1 MNYEIKGEPF
11 PVVVCNLSSGES
23 VKCQKG
29 AMAWMTENMEMKT
42 QSGGIGKMFGKA
54 LTGESLFENVYTANN
69 GDGMIAFTTGV
80 PGHILSVDLSDGKT
94 IVAQKKSFLASD
106 VNVEMET
113 FFQKKFGAGLVGGE
127 GFVMQKFSGKG
138 PVFLEIDGSII
149 EYELAA
155 GQVLIVDTGS
165 LACMEGSVKMD
176 VVSVKGGL
184 GNKLVG
190 GEGFFNTQLT
200 GPGKVW
206 LQTMPVSQ
214 LADAIKPFIPTG
226 R

>member
-11 PVVVCNLSSGES
+11 PVVVVKLASGES

-29 AMAWMTENMEMKT
+29 AMAWMTENMDMKT
-42 QSGGIGKMFGKA
+42 QSGGLGKMFGKA
-54 LTGESLFENVYTANN
+54 LTGESLFENVYTASN

-80 PGHILSVDLSDGKT
+80 PGRILAVELAGGKT
-94 IVAQKKSFLASD
+94 IVAQKRSFLASD
-106 VNVEMET
+106 TTIEMET
-113 FFQKKFGAGLVGGE
+113 AFAKKFGAGLVGGE
-127 GFVMQKFSGKG
+127 GFIMQKFSGNG
-138 PVFLEIDGSII
+138 NLFLEVDGSTI
-149 EYELAA
+149 EYDLAA

-165 LACMEGSVKMD
+165 LACMEGTVQMD

-190 GEGFFNTQLT
+190 GEGFYNTKLT

-214 LADAIKPFIPTG
+214 LAEAIKPFIPSG